1 MKKAQTLVG
10 VTHTHTHTRVYSLLN
25 KIEENYTKNVVGLMS
40 LKLNN
45 YNKDSNYVQNNC
57 A

>member
-1 MKKAQTLVG
+1 MKKAQTLVE
-10 VTHTHTHTRVYSLLN
+10 VTHTHGYSLLN

>member
-1 MKKAQTLVG
+1 MKKAQTFVG
-10 VTHTHTHTRVYSLLN
+10 VAHTRILLQN
-25 KIEENYTKNVVGLMS
+25 KIEKNYIKNVVDLMS

-45 YNKDSNYVQNNC
+45 GYNKDSNYVQNNC